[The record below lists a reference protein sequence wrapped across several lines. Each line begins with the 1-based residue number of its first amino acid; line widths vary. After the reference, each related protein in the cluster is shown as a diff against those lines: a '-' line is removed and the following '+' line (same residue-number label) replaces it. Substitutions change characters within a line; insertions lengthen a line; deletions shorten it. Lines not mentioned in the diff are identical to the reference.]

1 MTDDIEGTPLEWLTD
16 GPRMVDVQHLIN
28 TIQAVANALLQINT
42 ATTDNCTV
50 SYLAGTIVDNIGNVE
65 RTLMRGAS

>member
-1 MTDDIEGTPLEWLTD
+1 MNDDIEGTPLEWLTD
-16 GPRMVDVQHLIN
+16 GPSMVDVQHLIN

-50 SYLAGTIVDNIGNVE
+50 SYLAE
-65 RTLMRGAS
+65 